1 MYKALIIG
9 FFIVSFVHLNAQE
22 SSDSSIKKLLI
33 SGNVGVT
40 NNGISIIPTFS
51 LNKPAFNA
59 TYSFSRGGRWSL
71 DPDLRMTF
79 DMRKGGVMF
88 WLHYKVSNTGK
99 LRLNVGAHPALN
111 FAIRSV
117 TENGKTW
124 SITQSRRFIGTEI
137 FPHYIVNKHMMFGI
151 YYLKGFGLQ
160 KDGPVNSH
168 FVALNS
174 TIAGIPLFGNVTL
187 SLNPQAYYLKLD
199 KEDVFYLSSN
209 ITLSKPNSP
218 FALAST
224 MNKEISTKITGSK
237 NFVWNLTL
245 QYHFNKKYTRNNTTS
260 Y

>member
-1 MYKALIIG
+1 MYKSLIIG
-9 FFIVSFVHLNAQE
+9 FFIISFIELNAQD
-22 SSDSSIKKLLI
+22 SSDSSIKKLVI
-33 SGNVGVT
+33 IGNVGIT

-88 WLHYKVSNTGK
+88 WLHYKVLNSGK

-117 TENGKTW
+117 TENTKTW
-124 SITQSRRFIGTEI
+124 NIPQARRFIGTEI
-137 FPHYIVNKHMMFGI
+137 FPHYIVSDKLFFGL

-160 KDGPVNSH
+160 KDGPVSSH

-174 TIAGIPLFGNVTL
+174 TISGIPLFGHIKL
-187 SLNPQAYYLKLD
+187 ALNPQVYYLKLD
-199 KEDVFYLSSN
+199 KEDGYYFSSN
-209 ITLSKPNSP
+209 ITLTKHHSP

-224 MNKEISTKITGSK
+224 MNKEISTNITGSK
-237 NFVWNLTL
+237 NFVWNITFL
-245 QYHFNKKYTRNNTTS
+245 YHFNKKYVRHNN
-260 Y
+260 

>member
-1 MYKALIIG
+1 MNKALIIG

-22 SSDSSIKKLLI
+22 SLDSSIKKLII

-40 NNGISIIPTFS
+40 TNGISIIPTFS

-88 WLHYKVSNTGK
+88 WLHYKMVNSGK
-99 LRLNVGAHPALN
+99 FRLNVGAHPALN
-111 FAIRSV
+111 FAVRSV
-117 TENGKTW
+117 TENSKSW
-124 SITQSRRFIGTEI
+124 NITQSRRFIGTEI
-137 FPHYIVNKHMMFGI
+137 FPHYIVSDKLFFGV

-187 SLNPQAYYLKLD
+187 SLNPQVYYLKLD
-199 KEDVFYLSSN
+199 KEDGYYFSSN
-209 ITLSKPNSP
+209 ITLSKPHSP
-218 FALAST
+218 FAFAST
-224 MNKEISTKITGSK
+224 MNKEISTNITGSK

-245 QYHFNKKYTRNNTTS
+245 LYQFNKKYNSHSN
-260 Y
+260 